1 MTYEVTEILTQPKK
15 VQTQAPK
22 PITKKLRP
30 ETLPPVEIVTRQR
43 FLPTEP
49 KNEPPHPE
57 TEWKSVT
64 HKPKTEAPKHPE
76 TEWKSVT
83 HKPKTEAP
91 KHVETEWKSVTTKPV
106 TEPKVVT
113 EPKIIVT
120 EPKIIATE
128 PEVIVTEPK
137 VIVTEQKVIVTEPK
151 VIVTEPK
158 VVYTEPRFISKKP
171 TIKPAGLASD
181 LPMIDQVGTMSVVEL
196 ETVTISTA
204 TTNPK
209 FVPTEALVTSL
220 G

>member
-22 PITKKLRP
+22 PITEKIKP

-49 KNEPPHPE
+49 KYEPPHPE

-64 HKPKTEAPKHPE
+64 Q
-76 TEWKSVT
+76 
-83 HKPKTEAP
+83 KPKTEAP

-106 TEPKVVT
+106 TEPKIMT

-128 PEVIVTEPK
+128 PKVIVTEPK
-137 VIVTEQKVIVTEPK
+137 VIVTEPKVIVTEPKVIVTEPK